1 MGAPIP
7 LKAWLLFIVLIEVSE
22 FVVELIVFA
31 LKFELVRLPKVLLQ
45 LLLTAGLLPFV
56 LLELEPMMLLLFVL
70 LVRPADLATMAL

>member
-1 MGAPIP
+1 LGAPIP